1 MLEVDAGKPVQ
12 KKLFEN
18 PTRDRFAIPMP
29 GLPHPRVEVFQVR
42 VDVAADIPDEI
53 VEIPAL
59 DPALPCAAEHR
70 VQFSREQAGQVI
82 ESNREAA

>member
-1 MLEVDAGKPVQ
+1 
-12 KKLFEN
+12 
-18 PTRDRFAIPMP
+18 
-29 GLPHPRVEVFQVR
+29 